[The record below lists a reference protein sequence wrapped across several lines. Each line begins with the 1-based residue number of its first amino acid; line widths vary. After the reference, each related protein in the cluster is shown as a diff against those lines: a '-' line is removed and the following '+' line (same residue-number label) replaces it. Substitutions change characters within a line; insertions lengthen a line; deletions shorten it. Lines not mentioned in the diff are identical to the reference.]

1 MLRPSL
7 TLARM
12 ETSIMKKKYY
22 IVYNPVTY
30 NLMDSIGVC
39 KTPLELLGYIANR
52 DVRDLSEATYLDF
65 LDFDPRK
72 EKMGMVETFAIE
84 GYAIIYIA
92 NQVAKFAPDAQVIL
106 SDGLRNRI
114 RDLII
119 EHGKPEAVLISS
131 MSSNF
136 PTTVCT
142 AIALNQAKI
151 PVVIGGIHVSTS
163 GQDVDL
169 FIRRYVP
176 YPELV
181 TYVRGGGDAD
191 VMGRVMRDLS
201 RKTLKDHYTG
211 YKMIEDRVWGR
222 PNITGMPP
230 MKLNFLRR
238 FPLVGN
244 LMAEKI
250 RINPT
255 APYLGCPHSCSFCSI
270 SSLPKDLRR
279 FTLRS
284 ADDFVNE
291 IEHLQKDGVTLQN
304 RLFFFLPDNI
314 LLGGKRL
321 EEMLDRIIARK
332 PRINYTVQTSIE
344 VADNDRLLRK
354 LRLSGASHF
363 FIGFE
368 SLDIRN
374 LKAVGKSVVR
384 DIEKSGQTV
393 RQYYSERIRKIQRH
407 GIAIHGAFIL
417 GLPYDVFHSIYDNT
431 GHEYGRFC
439 VEHHIGIQ
447 ATPLSDLPGSRDFIE
462 SQKTERYLWAKNG
475 TMDYLISLVVCDL
488 TEGNRIPSER
498 LKNSPLVVL
507 HMAYEA
513 INHVGQMKSAFKSAF
528 YMMVKSF
535 LYPTQSGRD
544 SFRARLNDMFVGFAV
559 PLIVSQYK
567 DHAEKVLSSYSD
579 IRGSV
584 ERLYDIE
591 KDPNIKRQ
599 FTRYVRGFIHRS

>member
-1 MLRPSL
+1 
-7 TLARM
+7 
-12 ETSIMKKKYY
+12 MKKKYY

-30 NLMDSIGVC
+30 NLMDSIGLC

-52 DVRDLSEATYLDF
+52 DAKDLNENTYLDF

-84 GYAIIYIA
+84 SYAIIYVG
-92 NQVAKFAPDAQVIL
+92 NQVAKQDPDAQVIL
-106 SDGLRNRI
+106 SDGLRNKI
-114 RDLII
+114 KDLIM
-119 EHGKPEAVLISS
+119 ENGKPEAVLISS

-136 PTTVCT
+136 PTSVCT
-142 AIALNQAKI
+142 AIALNHAKI
-151 PVVIGGIHVSTS
+151 PVIIGGIHVSTS
-163 GQDVDL
+163 GHDVDL
-169 FIRRYVP
+169 FIRKYVP
-176 YPELV
+176 HPELV
-181 TYVRGGGDAD
+181 SYVRGGADTD
-191 VMGRVMRDLS
+191 VMSAVMKDLKIRDLKPS
-201 RKTLKDHYTG
+201 YTG
-211 YKMIEDRVWGR
+211 YKMIEDKVWGR
-222 PNITGMPP
+222 PNITYMPP

-244 LMAEKI
+244 MMAEKI

-270 SSLPKDLRR
+270 SSLPKDIRR

-291 IEHLQKDGVTLQN
+291 IEYIQSGGVSLQN

-314 LLGGKRL
+314 ILGGKRL
-321 EEMLDRIIARK
+321 VEMLDRMIDRK
-332 PRINYTVQTSIE
+332 PKINYTVQISIE
-344 VADNDRLLRK
+344 VADNDELLKK

-374 LKAVGKSVVR
+374 LRAVGKSVVK

-393 RQYYSERIRKIQRH
+393 REYYSQRIRKIQSY

-417 GLPYDVFHSIYDNT
+417 GLPYDYFNSIYDNT
-431 GHEYGRFC
+431 GHEYGKFC
-439 VEHHIGIQ
+439 VEHNIGIQ
-447 ATPLSDLPGSRDFIE
+447 ATPLSDLPGSRDFVE
-462 SQKTERYLWAKNG
+462 SQKIGRYLFAKNG
-475 TMDYLISLVVCDL
+475 TMDYMISLVVCDL

-498 LKNSPLVVL
+498 LKKSPLVVL

-535 LYPTQSGRD
+535 LYPTINGRERFL
-544 SFRARLNDMFVGFAV
+544 SRLNDMFVGFAV

-567 DHAEKVLSSYSD
+567 DHAEKVLSSYSE
-579 IRGSV
+579 IRGSL
-584 ERLYDIE
+584 ERLYDME
-591 KDPNIKRQ
+591 KDPSVKKQ
-599 FTRYVRGFIHRS
+599 FTKYIKGFIHR

>member
-1 MLRPSL
+1 
-7 TLARM
+7 
-12 ETSIMKKKYY
+12 MKQNYY

-30 NLMDSIGVC
+30 NLMDSIGSC
-39 KTPLELLGYIANR
+39 QTPLDLLGYISNR
-52 DVRDLSEATYLDF
+52 DTNKLNEHSYLDF
-65 LDFDPRK
+65 LDFDPCK
-72 EKMGMVETFAIE
+72 EKKGMVETFGIE
-84 GYAIIYIA
+84 SYAIIYIG
-92 NQVAKFAPDAQVIL
+92 NQVAKFAPDAQVVL
-106 SDGLRNRI
+106 SDGIRNKI
-114 RDLII
+114 KDLII
-119 EHGKPEAVLISS
+119 EYGKPKAVLISS

-136 PTTVCT
+136 PTSVCT
-142 AIALNQAKI
+142 AIALNHAKI
-151 PVVIGGIHVSTS
+151 PVIIGGIHVSTS
-163 GQDVDL
+163 GHDVDM
-169 FIRRYVP
+169 FIRKYVP
-176 YPELV
+176 HPELV
-181 TYVRGGGDAD
+181 SYVRGGGDSQ
-191 VMGRVMRDLS
+191 VMGQLMRDL
-201 RKTLKDHYTG
+201 KNGGLKSSYTG
-211 YKMIEDRVWGR
+211 YKMIEDKVWGR
-222 PNITGMPP
+222 PNVQYMPP

-244 LMAEKI
+244 IMAEKI

-270 SSLPKDLRR
+270 SSLPKDIRR

-291 IEHLQKDGVTLQN
+291 IDHIQKGRVSLKN

-321 EEMLDRIIARK
+321 EEMLDRMIARK
-332 PRINYTVQTSIE
+332 PKLNYTAQISIE
-344 VADNDRLLRK
+344 VADNDRLLKK

-374 LKAVGKSVVR
+374 LKAVGKSVVK
-384 DIEKSGQTV
+384 DIEKSGKSV
-393 RQYYSERIRKIQRH
+393 REYYSERIRKIQRH

-417 GLPYDVFHSIYDNT
+417 GLPYDYFNSIDDNT
-431 GHEYGRFC
+431 GHVYGKFC
-439 VEHHIGIQ
+439 VEHHMGIQ

-462 SQKTERYLWAKNG
+462 SQKNSRYLFAKNG

-498 LKNSPLVVL
+498 LKKSPLVVL

-513 INHVGQMKSAFKSAF
+513 INHVGQMKSAFKSSL

-535 LYPTQSGRD
+535 LYPTNNGREN
-544 SFRARLNDMFVGFAV
+544 FLIRLNDMFVGFAV

-567 DHAEKVLSSYSD
+567 DHAEKVLSSYSK
-579 IRGSV
+579 IRGSL
-584 ERLYDIE
+584 ERLYDME
-591 KDPNIKRQ
+591 KNPEIKKQFSTYIRQ
-599 FTRYVRGFIHRS
+599 FIHR